1 MIPIPEEQNQYS
13 RRQRVG
19 LIQEENQ
26 TIGILQSENPEEVN
40 DEETDLGS
48 GLNEEISIGK
58 NVINHLN
65 TQRLIK
71 KAMPEKD

>member
-1 MIPIPEEQNQYS
+1 MIPMPEEQNQYP
-13 RRQRVG
+13 RRQRVS

-58 NVINHLN
+58 NVIDHLN
-65 TQRLIK
+65 TYRLIK